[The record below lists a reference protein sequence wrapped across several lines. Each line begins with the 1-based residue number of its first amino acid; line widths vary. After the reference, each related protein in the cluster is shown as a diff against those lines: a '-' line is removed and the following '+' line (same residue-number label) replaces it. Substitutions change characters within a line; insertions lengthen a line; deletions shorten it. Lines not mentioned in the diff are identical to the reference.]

1 MVAIHVRDSI
11 IILDGSR
18 ERVKLIVQQMHL
30 LMQVVVVLLYNIQLL
45 L

>member
-11 IILDGSR
+11 IIIIIILDDSR

-30 LMQVVVVLLYNIQLL
+30 LM
-45 L
+45 